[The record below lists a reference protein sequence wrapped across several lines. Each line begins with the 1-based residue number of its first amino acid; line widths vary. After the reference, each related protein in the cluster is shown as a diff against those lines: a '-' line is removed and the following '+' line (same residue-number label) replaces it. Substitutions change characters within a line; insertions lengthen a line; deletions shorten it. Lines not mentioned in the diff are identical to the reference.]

1 MKKSFL
7 LHSLLHFRTKALPL
21 SKADNIAL
29 ECCLYTPTTISLLLQ
44 NTTYIFHLLNNLSE
58 IPYTLQRACGN
69 F

>member
-1 MKKSFL
+1 MKKSL
-7 LHSLLHFRTKALPL
+7 ILHSLLHFRIKAL

-58 IPYTLQRACGN
+58 IPYTLQHACGN